1 MLFVFSSRRRH
12 TRCALVTGVRRV
24 LFRSH
29 MPDRYLCLKILAAA
43 IDAEICRRQRPA
55 PVAARVAPTLASHG
69 QRPVAALTR
78 HVWHLPNP
86 AQAARRRF
94 ALAHAA
100 WPVRPA
106 GFAFHAKRLNG
117 PAFPATPDEHHPPAD
132 EKNLASRRRRRSFPL
147 DRK

>member
-1 MLFVFSSRRRH
+1 
-12 TRCALVTGVRRV
+12 
-24 LFRSH
+24 

-78 HVWHLPNP
+78 HVSHLPNP
-86 AQAARRRF
+86 AQAARLRF

-106 GFAFHAKRLNG
+106 GSAFHAIRLHR
-117 PAFPATPDEHHPPAD
+117 PAIQATSDDHHLPPV
-132 EKNLASRRRRRSFPL
+132 EINLELGQSSC
-147 DRK
+147 K

>member
-1 MLFVFSSRRRH
+1 
-12 TRCALVTGVRRV
+12 
-24 LFRSH
+24 

-106 GFAFHAKRLNG
+106 GSAFHAKRLPG
-117 PAFPATPDEHHPPAD
+117 PAFPATPDEHQPPAD
-132 EKNLASRRRRRSFPL
+132 EKNLAYRRRRRYVLVPGNCWPHHSLNDHVPSFGPQRFPL
-147 DRK
+147 KTTEG